1 MKTAEMEKHFSPNE
15 IAAKLNLSSR
25 TVRRM
30 FQDEPGVLKLGES
43 FRARKRG
50 YVTLRI
56 PESVLQRV
64 FDSMRARR
72 R

>member
-1 MKTAEMEKHFSPNE
+1 MKTTEMEKHFSPNE
-15 IAAKLNLSSR
+15 IAAKLILSSR

-30 FQDEPGVLKLGES
+30 FQDEPGVLRLGES
-43 FRARKRG
+43 FRAKKRG